1 MKQLIIL
8 TFLMCSLFADT
19 VKLKSGEE
27 YSGKVVGVYLTEGKA
42 TLRMYLKSGKKDIV
56 LSDIETV
63 ADDNQDYVYISDDR
77 KDFGEEYYLDKDDL
91 ENFDE
96 RFLLGGLNALKK
108 VKPITHTQK
117 LEERNA
123 VALEERNA
131 VALESMAKDL
141 SSIKNLHSFSF
152 WLSVL
157 AWITAFVR

>member
-1 MKQLIIL
+1 MKITIL
-8 TFLMCSLFADT
+8 TFLIMCSLFADT

-27 YSGKVVGVYLTEGKA
+27 YSGKVVGVYLAEGKA

-63 ADDNQDYVYISDDR
+63 ADDNQNYLYISDDR

-96 RFLLGGLNALKK
+96 RFAIGGLNALTK
-108 VKPITHTQK
+108 VKPSTQN
-117 LEERNA
+117 LEERNT
-123 VALEERNA
+123 

-141 SSIKNLHSFSF
+141 STIRVFYFVSLFVSVLSI
-152 WLSVL
+152 LSVL
-157 AWITAFVR
+157 AI

>member
-1 MKQLIIL
+1 MKKLIIL

-27 YSGKVVGVYLTEGKA
+27 YSGKVVGVYLAEGKA

-63 ADDNQDYVYISDDR
+63 ADDNQNYLYISDDR

-96 RFLLGGLNALKK
+96 RFAIGGLNALTK
-108 VKPITHTQK
+108 VKPSPQN
-117 LEERNA
+117 LEERNT
-123 VALEERNA
+123 

-141 SSIKNLHSFSF
+141 STIRVFYFVSLFVSVLSI
-152 WLSVL
+152 LSVL
-157 AWITAFVR
+157 AI

>member
-27 YSGKVVGVYLTEGKA
+27 YSGKVVGVYVAEGKA
-42 TLRMYLKSGKKDIV
+42 TLRMYLKSEKKDIV
-56 LSDIETV
+56 VSDIETV
-63 ADDNQDYVYISDDR
+63 SDDNQDYLYISDDR

-96 RFLLGGLNALKK
+96 RFAIGGLNALTK
-108 VKPITHTQK
+108 VKPSPQN
-117 LEERNA
+117 LEERNT
-123 VALEERNA
+123 

>member
-1 MKQLIIL
+1 
-8 TFLMCSLFADT
+8 MCSLFADT

-27 YSGKVVGVYLTEGKA
+27 YSGKVVGVYVAEGKA

-63 ADDNQDYVYISDDR
+63 ADDNQDYLYISDDR

>member
-1 MKQLIIL
+1 MKKLIIL

-27 YSGKVVGVYLTEGKA
+27 YSGKVVGVYLAEGKA

-63 ADDNQDYVYISDDR
+63 ADDNQDYLYISDDR

-96 RFLLGGLNALKK
+96 RFAIGGLNALTK
-108 VKPITHTQK
+108 VKPSTQN
-117 LEERNA
+117 LEERNT
-123 VALEERNA
+123 

-141 SSIKNLHSFSF
+141 STIRVFYFVSLFVSVLSIV
-152 WLSVL
+152 SVL
-157 AWITAFVR
+157 AI